1 MPIKIPVSLPAA
13 SVLEN
18 ENIFIMDEARA
29 TTQDIRPLK
38 IGILNLMPTKIVTET
53 QILRLLSNTPLQI
66 DITLISAA
74 SHTSKNTS
82 AEHLSSFYKTFDE
95 VKDETF
101 DGLLITGAPLE
112 FLEFEQVDYWAELED
127 IIKWSHKN
135 VYSTLYICWGALAGL
150 YCNYGI
156 NKHKLEKKIS
166 GVYMHKTLMP
176 SHPLVRGFDEFFPA
190 PHSRFSYVEP
200 ADVIMN
206 PDLQIIAS
214 SDEAGLYLVCSKSGR
229 EVYVFGHSEYDS
241 DTLAKEYFRDLEKGI
256 DPDIPKNYFPNDD
269 PRNVPRNTWRSHA
282 HLLYSNWLNYFV
294 YQRTPYDIREIVK
307 S

>member
-29 TTQDIRPLK
+29 TTQDIRPLR

-66 DITLISAA
+66 DITLITAA
-74 SHTSKNTS
+74 SHVSKNTS

-95 VKDETF
+95 VKDATF
-101 DGLLITGAPLE
+101 DGFLITGAPLE
-112 FLEFEQVDYWAELED
+112 FLEFEQVDYWSELKK

-156 NKHKLEKKIS
+156 KKQKLDKKMS
-166 GVYMHKTLMP
+166 GVYLHKTLMP
-176 SHPLVRGFDEFFPA
+176 SNPLVRGFDEFFSA
-190 PHSRFSYVEP
+190 PHSRFSYVKAE
-200 ADVIMN
+200 DVIMN
-206 PDLQIIAS
+206 QDLQIVAS
-214 SDEAGLYLVCSKSGR
+214 SDEAGLYLVSSKNGR

-241 DTLAKEYFRDLEKGI
+241 DTLAKEYFRDREKGI
-256 DPDIPKNYFPNDD
+256 NPEIPKNYFPNDD
-269 PRNVPRNTWRSHA
+269 PNNVPRNTWRSHA
-282 HLLYSNWLNYFV
+282 HLLYANWLNYFV

>member
-112 FLEFEQVDYWAELED
+112 FLEFEQVDYWAELEE